1 MMNTMNLQAASGQP
15 GTLLLR
21 EYWNLLLRHKWIIIG
36 SVVFCLAV
44 AGLLCKVLPKW
55 YRSETLILVED
66 QKVPENVVKGIVE
79 GNLEQRIFVIQRQ
92 IMSRTLLG
100 EIVNELNL
108 YPEEVAAYNVDAA
121 IAKVKSTIR
130 VEMVAKGPQGNFV
143 SRTGLDAFT
152 VSFAHEDPAI
162 AMKVTARLASNF
174 IEANVKSRE
183 EMAEGTTEFL
193 DYEVTTAKR
202 DLDRKEDEISQFK
215 SKHMGKLPQQTE
227 ANLRALDR
235 LQNDLETTNES
246 IRRLSDRLALVDKGI
261 KDYER
266 FGSTNMALLAGRS
279 EPDSLFRKRKE
290 LAEKMAKL
298 KAEFWDSYPDILL
311 TQEEIRQVEGE
322 LVKLYGPEVI
332 KPGEK
337 FLDPYLQDLKKQQSE
352 LRTELSLLDKRQHT
366 FQVEKADYVRR
377 VEQAPA
383 VEQDLLILQRDYD
396 NMKKNYETLI
406 EKRLNA
412 RVAVNLEK
420 RQKGAQFR
428 IIDPANFP
436 RVPEKPNQLRIL
448 AFGLIFGCALGI
460 GIVVMK
466 EQLNPQFRRPEDIEQ
481 MLGPQL
487 LAMIPDF
494 TYLYTQLSRQRFVH
508 NYDLLLQPNG
518 HHHEDKARPAF
529 WRRFLRYGERQPPL
543 ATNLVVKWLPA
554 SIVAEQYRVA
564 ATRLELVGTKQ
575 PSTVIAI
582 TSAIKGEGKTT
593 TVVNLGYTLARDLG
607 KRTLLIDCDF
617 KCPALDRYAETPSL
631 GGLAD
636 CLTGDIPVEKC
647 LSGFQGI
654 PCWVMPVGGRS
665 LHMNELLKV
674 ERLAKVFAQLRDR
687 FEYILINTPPI
698 LPLAD
703 MNVLVGHADALLL
716 VVRAG
721 STPQQFVKRA
731 MHTLKATI
739 PIHVILN
746 GVGNQSLPY
755 YMYPYSERDDMTR
768 KLGHVGG

>member
-1 MMNTMNLQAASGQP
+1 MV
-15 GTLLLR
+15 R
-21 EYWNLLLRHKWIIIG
+21 RKWIIIA
-36 SVVFCLAV
+36 SLFFCLAI
-44 AGLLCKVLPKW
+44 AGLLCKFLPKS
-55 YRSETLILVED
+55 YRSETMILVED
-66 QKVPENVVKGIVE
+66 QKIPENVVKGIAE
-79 GNLEQRIFVIQRQ
+79 GNLEQRIFVIQKQ
-92 IMSRTLLG
+92 ITSRTLLG

-108 YPEEVAAYNVDAA
+108 YPDEVALHNLDAA
-121 IAKVKSTIR
+121 IGKVKSAIR

-143 SRTGLDAFT
+143 SRTSLDAFT
-152 VSFAHEDPAI
+152 VSFAHEDPAT
-162 AMKVTARLASNF
+162 AMKVTSKLASKF
-174 IEANVKSRE
+174 IDENLKSRE
-183 EMAEGTTEFL
+183 QIAEGTTEFL
-193 DYEVTTAKR
+193 DYEVTAAKR

-215 SKHMGKLPQQTE
+215 SKHMGKLPQQME

-235 LQNDLETTNES
+235 LQADLGTTSEG
-246 IRRLSDRLALVDKGI
+246 IQRLSDRLALVEKGI

-266 FGSTNMALLAGRS
+266 FGSTNIALLAGRT
-279 EPDSLFRKRKE
+279 EPDSLFRRLKE
-290 LAEKMAKL
+290 LKEKLAKL
-298 KAEFWDSYPDILL
+298 KSEFWDSYPDITL

-322 LVKLYGPEVI
+322 LVKVYGPDVI

-337 FLDPYLQDLKKQQSE
+337 PLDPYLQDLNKQRSE
-352 LRTELSLLDKRQHT
+352 LRTELTLLNQRLHT
-366 FQVEKADYVRR
+366 FQAEKLDYVRR
-377 VEQAPA
+377 VEHAPA
-383 VEQDLLILQRDYD
+383 VEQELLILQRDYD

-420 RQKGAQFR
+420 RQKGGQFR

-448 AFGLIFGCALGI
+448 AFGLIIGCALGM
-460 GIVVMK
+460 GIAVMK

-481 MLGPQL
+481 ILGPQL

-494 TYLYTQLSRQRFVH
+494 TFLYTQLARQRFLPT
-508 NYDLLLQPNG
+508 YEMPRETNG
-518 HHHEDKARPAF
+518 HHEESARPAF
-529 WRRFLRYGERQPPL
+529 WRQFLGYGEGRPSFTAEL
-543 ATNLVVKWLPA
+543 LVKWLPT

-564 ATRLELVGTKQ
+564 ATRLELIGTKEE
-575 PSTVIAI
+575 SSVIAV
-582 TSAIKGEGKTT
+582 TSAVKGEGKTT

-617 KCPALDRYAETPSL
+617 KCPALDRYAETASPW
-631 GGLAD
+631 GLAD
-636 CLTGDIPVEKC
+636 CLTSDILVEQC
-647 LSGFQGI
+647 LTSFKEV
-654 PCWVMPVGGRS
+654 PCWIMPVGNCE
-665 LHMNELLKV
+665 LHMNELLKT
-674 ERLAKVFAQLRDR
+674 ERLANIFAQLRER

-703 MNVLVGHADALLL
+703 MNVLVGHADSLLL

-755 YMYPYSERDDMTR
+755 YMYPYYQRDDISR
-768 KLGHVGG
+768 KLRHVGG